1 MVEQRTPATLQ
12 VKTLIVIYYQADL
25 QYVSM
30 ITSVPYVSM
39 IILCNNYFTA
49 VLT

>member
-25 QYVSM
+25 QKCTICINDYIM
-30 ITSVPYVSM
+30 
-39 IILCNNYFTA
+39 
-49 VLT
+49 